1 MPAFVGLDVS
11 QREAAVCFLLGDG
24 GEPAPRWTVPN
35 SQPGADALIA
45 RLAAL
50 AQTHAVPVL
59 QVLVF
64 LLNRVMHWF
73 GVVNHAPAAE

>member
-11 QREAAVCFLLGDG
+11 QQEAAVCFLLGDG
-24 GEPAPRWTVPN
+24 REPAPRWTVPN

-50 AQTHAVPVL
+50 AQTHAVDEL
-59 QVLVF
+59 RIGMEATSLS
-64 LLNRVMHWF
+64 
-73 GVVNHAPAAE
+73 